1 MTDPTLPANIREF
14 HCYHC
19 RGKIRIPKDLPP
31 TTGPCPHCQGTI
43 TSPAP
48 EATAPASF
56 LPPAPVSYPGVPQQ
70 PARTVAPLPTQDVP
84 AAPVY
89 QQPVAPVYQVPAAPA
104 YQPPA
109 TPAYQ
114 PPVEPAYQ
122 PPPPAPPQEQPP
134 VSQPPPSPQ
143 PQPAEPTAAPSSRQ
157 IPPASP
163 GSSSRVGSS
172 RKKEE
177 KDEPK
182 KSSSSAAPAIF
193 LGCLLLAIAGGA
205 GYLVYKEMNRVPVT
219 PPTPAPKPGASLSES
234 QYIRVGWKKDAY
246 SILEKFL
253 AAKTAAEK
261 IPYIINGE
269 NLRPQVEAFYGGS
282 VINDQDTPVDAFSIR
297 ELSEEDRK
305 RGIFMLEFEQ
315 PPQFEMKEFFRP
327 LATLE
332 IQYGLNEADL
342 LFTTMARV
350 ENFAT
355 EPVRATAL
363 FKKTP
368 DGLKLDWETFAQ
380 TKYRTFGNLIELPE
394 AGQGGVFRVII
405 SEDVPDSGRSL
416 PAGIKTYRV
425 WDPSAPETSARVNV
439 NIDSEIGR
447 SLSKIDWRGKKS
459 RPTNSTATIEL
470 KWVGADQPKLEVTRF
485 ICWEFLHLG
494 GTETPAATR

>member
-31 TTGPCPHCQGTI
+31 TTGPCPHCQGII

-48 EATAPASF
+48 ETTAPASF
-56 LPPAPVSYPGVPQQ
+56 LPPAPVSYPAAQQ
-70 PARTVAPLPTQDVP
+70 PPARTVAPLPTQDVP
-84 AAPVY
+84 AAPTY
-89 QQPVAPVYQVPAAPA
+89 QPPAAPA
-104 YQPPA
+104 YQAPA
-109 TPAYQ
+109 EPAYQ
-114 PPVEPAYQ
+114 PP
-122 PPPPAPPQEQPP
+122 PPPPAPPQEQSP
-134 VSQPPPSPQ
+134 VAPPPPQ
-143 PQPAEPTAAPSSRQ
+143 PQPAEPAVAPPSRQ
-157 IPPASP
+157 PAAASP
-163 GSSSRVGSS
+163 GLPSRGSSSR
-172 RKKEE
+172 RKEE
-177 KDEPK
+177 KEEPRK
-182 KSSSSAAPAIF
+182 SSSAAPAVF

-205 GYLVYKEMNRVPVT
+205 GYLVYKEMNRTAVT
-219 PPTPAPKPGASLSES
+219 PPAPASLPGPSLSES

-246 SILEKFL
+246 ALLGKFL
-253 AAKTAAEK
+253 AAKTAEEK

-269 NLRPQVEAFYGGS
+269 NLKSQVEAFYGGS
-282 VINDQDTPVDAFSIR
+282 VINDQDTPVDAFSVR

-368 DGLKLDWETFAQ
+368 EGLKLDWETFAQ

-405 SEDVPDSGRSL
+405 SEDVPDSGRTL

-425 WDPSAPETSARVNV
+425 WDPSAPETSTRVNV
-439 NIDSEIGR
+439 NIDSETGR
-447 SLSKIDWRGKKS
+447 SLSKIDWRGKES

-470 KWVGADQPKLEVTRF
+470 KWVGEDQPKLEITRF

-494 GTETPAATR
+494 GTETPATTR